1 MASICY
7 TFAMDFS
14 FVPVTFAQ
22 AKRLSCCL
30 SYKADMSS
38 VKGLNIIEQGEERK
52 SAHIELAA
60 NSQTAGNGLDRR
72 FSYEPLFAAHPS
84 SVSQSFPFL
93 GKTMQAPIWVSSMT
107 GGTEAAYKINHNL
120 AQACAEF
127 GLGMGLGSCRVLL
140 EGSERFPDFDLRP
153 VMGNAVPFFANLG
166 IAQLEELID
175 NNELQK
181 VSDLVGALQADG
193 LIVHV
198 NPMQEFFQPEGD
210 VFRRPPLE
218 TILAVLDF
226 ATFPVIVKEVGQ
238 GFGPQSIETL
248 LQLPLAALDFGAY
261 GGTNFSL
268 LERLRDSDSY
278 NEVYEP
284 LVYTGHTAFE
294 MTDFVN
300 AAIQKLGD
308 KVQCKHII
316 VSGGIKNFADGFYC
330 IQKLQMP
337 AVYGQAYELLK
348 RASGSYAD
356 LRNYI
361 QKSLEAYRMAEAY
374 LRIK

>member
-1 MASICY
+1 
-7 TFAMDFS
+7 
-14 FVPVTFAQ
+14 
-22 AKRLSCCL
+22 
-30 SYKADMSS
+30 MSS
-38 VKGLNIIEQGEERK
+38 VKGVNIIEQGEERK

-72 FSYEPLFAAHPS
+72 FNYEPLFAAHPS
-84 SVSQSFPFL
+84 AVARPFAFL

-120 AQACAEF
+120 ARACAEF

-153 VMGNAVPFFANLG
+153 VMGNDAPFFANLG

-181 VSDLVGALQADG
+181 VVDLVGALQADG

-198 NPMQEFFQPEGD
+198 NPFQEFFQPEGD
-210 VFRRPPLE
+210 IFKRAPME
-218 TILAVLDF
+218 TILAVLDYVK
-226 ATFPVIVKEVGQ
+226 FPVIVKEVGQ
-238 GFGPQSIETL
+238 GFGPQSIEAL
-248 LQLPLAALDFGAY
+248 LQLPIAALDFGAY

-268 LERLRDSDSY
+268 LERLRDSNSY
-278 NEVYEP
+278 NEIYEP

-300 AAIQKLGD
+300 AAIEKLGD

-316 VSGGIKNFADGFYC
+316 VSGGIKNFSDGFYC

-348 RASGSYAD
+348 RASVSYED
-356 LRNYI
+356 VRNYI